1 MAEACTP
8 TLKRTRTSKS
18 PNSDS
23 ETNSPDDKRIFTC
36 ILSFSTTLFKNDINP
51 NGKPL
56 DVSDDQVLVALTMT
70 EKIGQQLQ
78 QILDRLERMET
89 KLQTMESTLGKI
101 SSLENA
107 VNKIQANMESFNEKA
122 KKMEETIHEIEAGL
136 AFTNKD
142 IEEIKRREN
151 QTSDKIKGLEDQI
164 LYQEVYSRRE
174 NLRLFGL
181 SEEGQGSEN
190 TCEVVYK
197 FLENELELEDARNI
211 EFQRVHRLGK
221 KKAGQSRPIIVRFL
235 RFPEHELVFRNVRDL
250 AEESD
255 VKAYV
260 DFPKE
265 IRDRRKKL
273 WPKLKQAREDGKV
286 AFFDKREPDKLYI
299 NGILST

>member
-8 TLKRTRTSKS
+8 SLKRTRTSKS

-23 ETNSPDDKRIFTC
+23 ETNSPDDKRIF
-36 ILSFSTTLFKNDINP
+36 ISSFSTTLFKNDISP

-56 DVSDDQVLVALTMT
+56 DVSDDQVLAALTMT

-89 KLQTMESTLGKI
+89 KLQTMEGTLGKI

-136 AFTNKD
+136 TFTNKD

-181 SEEGQGSEN
+181 PEEGQGSEN

-235 RFPEHELVFRNVRDL
+235 RFPERELVFMCR
-250 AEESD
+250 SI
-255 VKAYV
+255 
-260 DFPKE
+260 PKPP
-265 IRDRRKKL
+265 I
-273 WPKLKQAREDGKV
+273 PPPGKP
-286 AFFDKREPDKLYI
+286 R
-299 NGILST
+299 GI